1 MRPMR
6 SAFSVVELLVVISI
20 IVLLIALLIPAL
32 GAAREQARQAM
43 CLGNQRQITAASLA
57 YTNDHDGEFPLNETA
72 APFAMTSRSGWV
84 GWADARPRFNPYLTD
99 ASALYC
105 PSGGDTQTCPNI
117 DNFRDFTID
126 AGSQGWNKLAG
137 WDAIPIGV
145 DTDFY
150 VHIDYS
156 VFPGFVRKSNRALV
170 TLFFGPNEEVSELSG
185 FGWSQPT
192 VPQKVARVKTPSDV
206 PMSADM
212 AYTLNPAILTPLV
225 DGPFVFWDNP
235 YANPGHTTILKSHL
249 TGTRGFNGIGTAFVD
264 GHAQWRP
271 PGVAGPRT
279 GVLTG
284 GSSYDY
290 VQWY

>member
-1 MRPMR
+1 MRRTR
-6 SAFSVVELLVVISI
+6 SGFTVVELLVVVSLI
-20 IVLLIALLIPAL
+20 ILLIALLLPGI
-32 GAAREQARQAM
+32 GIAREKARQAV
-43 CLGNQRQITAASLA
+43 CLANQGQITTAALA
-57 YTNDHDGEFPLNETA
+57 YTNDHDGAFPLNETA

-99 ASALYC
+99 PAVLYC
-105 PSGGDTQTCPNI
+105 PSGGDTTTCPNI
-117 DNFRDFTID
+117 NNFDTFTID
-126 AGSQGWNKLAG
+126 AGAQGWNKLAG
-137 WDAIPIGV
+137 WSAIPV
-145 DTDFY
+145 DVDANFY

-156 VFPGFVRKSNRALV
+156 VFPGFVRKSNRELV
-170 TLFFGPNEEVSELSG
+170 TLFFGPDEGITELAG

-192 VPQKVARVKTPSDV
+192 VPQRVSRVEDGAAV
-206 PMSADM
+206 PMSSDM
-212 AYTLNPAILTPLV
+212 AYTLNPSVLTPLV

-235 YANPGHTTILKSHL
+235 YANPGTTTIVKSHR
-249 TGTRGFNGIGTAFVD
+249 TIGGDFNGLGTAFVD
-264 GHAQWRP
+264 GHAEWRP